1 MVDGSQQ
8 IRGIVGDILNLIST
22 ETGIQFETVVVKS
35 NKEMIAEMK
44 KGNWHIVQ
52 AATYDLSREDYLSYT
67 HPFITTQFVAVTRKE
82 EGKENVLRPGNH
94 IAISADHTLLTTLK
108 AQYTGIQWEEV
119 ENSSVALNLVATGK
133 VDAAISNQLT
143 ARYLV
148 NITIPISFHGYRL
161 PEKSP
166 RQLVSRC
173 PVLNR
178 SYGKFWI
185 KR

>member
-1 MVDGSQQ
+1 
-8 IRGIVGDILNLIST
+8 
-22 ETGIQFETVVVKS
+22 
-35 NKEMIAEMK
+35 MK

-94 IAISADHTLLTTLK
+94 IAISADHALLTTLK

-143 ARYLV
+143 ARYLSEHYYPDQLSW
-148 NITIPISFHGYRL
+148 IPLTGEEPAAINCGSAIRRL
-161 PEKSP
+161 
-166 RQLVSRC
+166 
-173 PVLNR
+173 
-178 SYGKFWI
+178 
-185 KR
+185 